1 MGRDDAAAAC
11 GISRQTAAYHLDRL
25 ADDGLL
31 DVEFRRLSGLSGPG
45 AGRPAKLY
53 RRSKRSISVSV
64 PPRRYELAAKIMLE
78 ALVTDL
84 ALADY
89 GARRIGE
96 DLGRNGLSAALQGT
110 GYEPTEEGGE
120 TRFRNCPFHV
130 LKEQDRDTICGT
142 NLALVEGMVEG
153 APRMERASRPRT
165 GRRLLL
171 CSAPLARLT
180 TLQSVPGPWLGPIA
194 GSTGP
199 RRLATARNPKMSPR
213 RRSRS
218 LLAGTPPSGARTG
231 PRR

>member
-1 MGRDDAAAAC
+1 MSLTDLDAVASLAEPTRAALYDYVVRTGIPVGRDDAAAAC

-84 ALADY
+84 ALADT
-89 GARRIGE
+89 ARRIGE

-130 LKEQDRDTICGT
+130 LKEQDRDTICGM

-153 APRMERASRPRT
+153 AREWDVHPVLAPED
-165 GRRLLL
+165 GYCCVRL
-171 CSAPLARLT
+171 
-180 TLQSVPGPWLGPIA
+180 
-194 GSTGP
+194 
-199 RRLATARNPKMSPR
+199 
-213 RRSRS
+213 RS
-218 LLAGTPPSGARTG
+218 LD
-231 PRR
+231 